1 MLYNGSFSQKLLHD
15 KVKLLKLLP
24 QLVNYKP
31 DVYIAKKSS
40 FYKHAIYYSPHMSLL
55 KSMIAALE
63 NLKISTDNISI
74 VETDIEV
81 AKTLINSVSIP
92 LQIKQHGLLHSTV
105 FILKRNIY
113 VCIYTFCS
121 NTDFIC

>member
-92 LQIKQHGLLHSTV
+92 LQIKQHGVLHSC
-105 FILKRNIY
+105 FYFKKKY
-113 VCIYTFCS
+113 
-121 NTDFIC
+121 ICMYIHVLQQY

>member
-1 MLYNGSFSQKLLHD
+1 
-15 KVKLLKLLP
+15 
-24 QLVNYKP
+24 
-31 DVYIAKKSS
+31 
-40 FYKHAIYYSPHMSLL
+40 MSLL

-63 NLKISTDNISI
+63 NLKISTDNTSI

-92 LQIKQHGLLHSTV
+92 SQIKQHGLLYSTV

-113 VCIYTFCS
+113 VYIYTYFAVILISYS
-121 NTDFIC
+121 NNFS